1 VVELLLEILIRPL
14 DYNILMDSDKAFS
27 PTTARHISFFHI
39 FFEAI
44 ALATFLPQL
53 WCSIRHDEVC
63 DTQSLFSR
71 SRSTMDAVLG
81 HSPSSVMLGRT
92 LMGITAFRFFGVV
105 RHWKQALI
113 NDTYQNV
120 KNSNWRNR
128 FTRASAADSVGSF
141 STLISK
147 RKTKGSKKNDDELDR
162 SHHGEKHE
170 ETKRA
175 SSEDDERLKNAAT
188 IGTALMVVNSQRALI
203 LLTSIVLILPLL
215 ISRVKTNSISADLT
229 RVLQANNVQALDTE
243 DCDYLKSA
251 VDSWLSIAMVPQP
264 ESFVKSHEDT
274 FVLWAQVLPVRCD
287 WQREDGIITHCD
299 NSTLFEQGHKDVCEL
314 WDDTLQW
321 GSFSDE
327 QMEGWECEEI
337 LDTVRSNL
345 AQEMDLRMP
354 AIQWKCLIGLD
365 SVPCNVGSSSEAE
378 FSVTV
383 YYNNHPT
390 VSLA

>member
-1 VVELLLEILIRPL
+1 
-14 DYNILMDSDKAFS
+14 
-27 PTTARHISFFHI
+27 
-39 FFEAI
+39 
-44 ALATFLPQL
+44 
-53 WCSIRHDEVC
+53 
-63 DTQSLFSR
+63 
-71 SRSTMDAVLG
+71 
-81 HSPSSVMLGRT
+81 
-92 LMGITAFRFFGVV
+92 
-105 RHWKQALI
+105 
-113 NDTYQNV
+113 
-120 KNSNWRNR
+120 
-128 FTRASAADSVGSF
+128 
-141 STLISK
+141 
-147 RKTKGSKKNDDELDR
+147 LDR

-314 WDDTLQW
+314 WDDTLQR

-327 QMEGWECEEI
+327 QMEGWEFEEKV
-337 LDTVRSNL
+337 DTVRSNL